1 MAVDEYLLRSYKVG
15 DFFDDFFEG
24 VVRGVDL
31 GGSLGADERC
41 CLAGAIHFVTGSDRV
56 CLSLFSATSGACG
69 LVSVKVKTVS
79 SLGEDD
85 GANIPTFHY
94 QAGVLLLTG

>member
-1 MAVDEYLLRSYKVG
+1 
-15 DFFDDFFEG
+15 

-69 LVSVKVKTVS
+69 LGQRQGKNGKQPR
-79 SLGEDD
+79 GR
-85 GANIPTFHY
+85 
-94 QAGVLLLTG
+94 